1 MMMNDDMMI
10 IDDDDDDDV
19 HWRRYTGNN
28 DNQLDVNRRRL
39 LDTHIF
45 DQLAYL
51 HVTPPEAGINT
62 CNMYEIIK

>member
-1 MMMNDDMMI
+1 MSCDDDDMMI
-10 IDDDDDDDV
+10 IDDDDDDDDDDYV

-45 DQLAYL
+45 DQLA
-51 HVTPPEAGINT
+51 
-62 CNMYEIIK
+62 

>member
-10 IDDDDDDDV
+10 IDDDDDDDDDV

-45 DQLAYL
+45 DQLA
-51 HVTPPEAGINT
+51 
-62 CNMYEIIK
+62 

>member
-1 MMMNDDMMI
+1 VSCDVSCDDDDMMI
-10 IDDDDDDDV
+10 IDDEDDDDDV

-45 DQLAYL
+45 DQLA
-51 HVTPPEAGINT
+51 
-62 CNMYEIIK
+62 